1 MRNHIDPDTT
11 RIVGSYRGS
20 VQEFE
25 PNIPLTL
32 VTRWKAF
39 PFEQQQFLA
48 YVAISVEDTVYSAV
62 GYGVTSAKTRSVRF
76 V

>member
-11 RIVGSYRGS
+11 RIIDSYRSS

-25 PNIPLTL
+25 PNILRTL

-48 YVAISVEDTVYSAV
+48 YVTISVEDPIYTTI
-62 GYGVTSAKTRSVRF
+62 GYGVTRPKTRSVRF